1 MKERIAVVGAGIVGL
16 AHAWSAAERGHD
28 VTVFERTSVS
38 SGASIRNFGMV
49 WPIGQPAATRAIALL
64 ARQRWLTLTQES
76 GIWANPYGSMHLAHR
91 PDEWAVLQE
100 FYELQRHS
108 DLGPHLQLL
117 SVEEA
122 LQRSPA
128 INPAGFLGALGC
140 DLEVCVNPT
149 ETIRK
154 IPGWLTDRYEVQ
166 FCFDTAV
173 TEVGTGQ
180 LRTATGRSH
189 SFDRIVICS
198 GHDFESLY
206 PEQFVELPL
215 KKCKLQMLR
224 TVSQP
229 SSWKLGA
236 HLASGLT
243 LRHYESFRACSS
255 LQLLVDRIAA
265 ETPELDHYG
274 IHVMASHDNLGRV
287 VLGDSHEYGDRI
299 EPFDSLEI
307 DQLILRELQKII
319 CLPKWD
325 LESRWHGIYA
335 KNTSGVSVNLEP
347 EPRVHIC
354 TGFGGAGMT
363 MAFGVAENQWRQWTN
378 TTAET
383 VA

>member
-1 MKERIAVVGAGIVGL
+1 
-16 AHAWSAAERGHD
+16 
-28 VTVFERTSVS
+28 
-38 SGASIRNFGMV
+38 
-49 WPIGQPAATRAIALL
+49 LL
-64 ARQRWLTLTQES
+64 A
-76 GIWANPYGSMHLAHR
+76 P
-91 PDEWAVLQE
+91 
-100 FYELQRHS
+100 
-108 DLGPHLQLL
+108 
-117 SVEEA
+117 EEA
-122 LQRSPA
+122 QRRSPA
-128 INPAGFLGALGC
+128 INPDGFLGALAC

-173 TEVGTGQ
+173 TEVGTGR
-180 LRTATGRSH
+180 LRTASGQSS

-198 GHDFESLY
+198 GHDFETLY

-224 TVSQP
+224 TVPQP
-229 SSWKLGA
+229 KDWRLGA

-255 LQLLVDRIAA
+255 LQLVVDRIAA
-265 ETPELDHYG
+265 EAPELDHYG
-274 IHVMASHDNLGRV
+274 IHVMASQDNLGRV
-287 VLGDSHEYGDRI
+287 VLGDSHEYGERI

-319 CLPKWD
+319 RLPEWNLD
-325 LESRWHGIYA
+325 SRWHGIYA
-335 KNTSGVSVNLEP
+335 KNPAGACVNLDP
-347 EPRVHIC
+347 EPGVHIC

-363 MAFGVAENQWRQWTN
+363 MAFGVAENQWRQWTT
-378 TTAET
+378 TTAEA